1 MSEFQKIVIGI
12 LGMTHPEVQQLR
24 LRFSEQDDS
33 GTGKSCGAD
42 GPQPGALLR
51 AARAA
56 KFALAAMLAGARAI
70 PLGDNGCLTRE
81 LGAYGARLQMH

>member
-1 MSEFQKIVIGI
+1 MSEFQKVLIGI

-24 LRFSEQDDS
+24 LRFSDLQE
-33 GTGKSCGAD
+33 GGERD
-42 GPQPGALLR
+42 GPAGHGRRPGALRR

-56 KFALAAMLAGARAI
+56 KFALAAMLAGSRAI

-81 LGAYGARLQMH
+81 LGAYGTRLRMH